1 MSGRRLILDQ
11 HLRVISWVA
20 PRIGHSVE
28 ALVPGIGIGL
38 EKNGELI
45 AGVVYHRITSTNAD
59 MHVASVGGSNWANKD
74 FLLAA
79 FAYPFKQL
87 GVRRVTGFVRA
98 DNHDAQR
105 LDEHLGFVKEGVMRE
120 AGNDG
125 GNVIVYGMLK
135 EECRWIK
142 P

>member
-38 EKNGELI
+38 EKNGELV
-45 AGVVYHRITSTNAD
+45 AGVVYHNITATNVDAH
-59 MHVASVGGSNWANKD
+59 MASVGGRHWANKE
-74 FLLAA
+74 LLLTA
-79 FAYPFKQL
+79 FAYPFLQL
-87 GVRRVTGFVRA
+87 GVRRMTGFVRA
-98 DNHDAQR
+98 DNADARR
-105 LDEHLGFVKEGVMRE
+105 LDEHLGFVQEGVLRR
-120 AGNDG
+120 AGGDG
-125 GNVIVYGMLK
+125 CDIIVYGMLR

>member
-38 EKNGELI
+38 EKNGELV
-45 AGVVYHRITSTNAD
+45 AGVVYSHITPVNVD
-59 MHVASVGGSNWANKD
+59 MHVASVGGRHWANRE
-74 FLLAA
+74 FLLTT

-87 GVRRVTGFVRA
+87 GVQRITGFVRA
-98 DNHDAQR
+98 DNRDARR
-105 LDEHLGFVKEGVMRE
+105 LDEHLGFVQEGVLRR
-120 AGNDG
+120 AGSDG
-125 GNVIVYGMLK
+125 CDVIVYGMLR
-135 EECRWIK
+135 EECRWVK